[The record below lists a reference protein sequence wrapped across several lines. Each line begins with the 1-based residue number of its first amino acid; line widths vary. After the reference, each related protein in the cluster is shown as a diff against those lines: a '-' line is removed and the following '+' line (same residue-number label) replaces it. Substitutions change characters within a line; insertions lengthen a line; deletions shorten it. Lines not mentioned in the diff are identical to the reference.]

1 MNKERHRLS
10 RKYIVELQ
18 LRMKGQTI
26 EGRTFMIEGS

>member
-18 LRMKGQTI
+18 CMNERADDRG
-26 EGRTFMIEGS
+26 EDVYDRGS